1 MSSILEN
8 EHQTEL
14 QTNEQHQI
22 ETKNMGAATADTSV
36 GNYRMRHPRDRCE
49 SDCWTWLGHQFLC

>member
-1 MSSILEN
+1 MSSILKN

-22 ETKNMGAATADTSV
+22 ETKNMRAATVNTS
-36 GNYRMRHPRDRCE
+36 GKLQNEM
-49 SDCWTWLGHQFLC
+49 SL